1 MIILQNMLL
10 DTTFYD
16 RCIETLKK
24 AYSLMAQSTPEN
36 IEFDLYRSA
45 CIKEFEIIL
54 EQSGKLLKKVLI
66 PYFDSSR
73 TADAL
78 TFKNVFRHAVL
89 RSIISDEACERWLH
103 YRDIRNHTAHDY
115 GVNFA
120 EETIKIIPQF
130 IADAGQLS
138 EIVKTSNIE

>member
-1 MIILQNMLL
+1 MRI
-10 DTTFYD
+10 DTTFYE
-16 RCIETLKK
+16 RCIETLRRAYDLLSK
-24 AYSLMAQSTPEN
+24 ANPEN
-36 IEFDLYRSA
+36 IDYDMYRSA

-78 TFKNVFRHAVL
+78 TFKNIFRHAVL
-89 RSIISDEACERWLH
+89 RSIISDDGCERWLN

-120 EETIKIIPQF
+120 EETIKILPLF
-130 IADAGQLS
+130 IADAEQLS
-138 EIVKTSNIE
+138 EIIKTSNSE